1 MDLLALVAALFV
13 LGAIVSVMMAIYQ
26 ASASPRGNLQ
36 RRLGRLMS
44 DDAGF
49 EVTAASFEG
58 LRSKRLG
65 TIPIISS
72 ILAGRGKGTG
82 EELALQL
89 ERADMKLTA
98 SEFVA
103 VRLFLGIFGLGLP
116 VLVLGTT
123 PVGMFAAAV
132 GGLGGYMLPKLYMA
146 RGKSK
151 RVQKLNEQ
159 LPDTLT
165 MLANALKSGFG
176 LMQSMDL
183 VARELEH
190 PIATDIRRLLQDINV
205 GAATDEALANLAKR
219 SGSNDLDIVVTAMLI
234 QQSTGGNLAE
244 ILETVGHT
252 MRERIRIRGEIKTLT
267 TQQVMTGFIIGMLPL
282 FLALAISVINPDY
295 INLLFT
301 RTIGQVMIAVAIMME
316 LFGMFVIKRILAIE
330 V

>member
-1 MDLLALVAALFV
+1 MDLLALVAALFI
-13 LGAIVSVMMAIYQ
+13 LGAIVSGLMAVYQ
-26 ASASPRGNLQ
+26 ISASPRGMLE

-44 DDAGF
+44 EDAGF

-58 LRSKRLG
+58 LRSRRVGK
-65 TIPIISS
+65 IPIISS
-72 ILAGRGKGTG
+72 IMAGRHSA

-89 ERADMKLTA
+89 ERADMKLTV

-103 VRLFLGIFGLGLP
+103 ARIFLALFGLGLA
-116 VLVLGTT
+116 VLLLGTA
-123 PVGMFAAAV
+123 PAGLLLAIV
-132 GGLGGYMLPKLYMA
+132 GGFIGYMLPKFYMA
-146 RGKSK
+146 RRKAR
-151 RVQKLNEQ
+151 RVQKLSDQ

-190 PIATDIRRLLQDINV
+190 PIATDIRRMLQDINV
-205 GAATDEALANLAKR
+205 GAATDEALQALARR
-219 SGSNDLDIVVTAMLI
+219 SGSSDLDIVVTAMLI

-267 TQQVMTGFIIGMLPL
+267 TQQVMTGFIIGFLPV

-295 INLLFT
+295 IGLLFT
-301 RTIGQVMIAVAIMME
+301 RTAGQVMIAVAVLME
-316 LFGMFVIKRILAIE
+316 MFGMFIIKRILAIE